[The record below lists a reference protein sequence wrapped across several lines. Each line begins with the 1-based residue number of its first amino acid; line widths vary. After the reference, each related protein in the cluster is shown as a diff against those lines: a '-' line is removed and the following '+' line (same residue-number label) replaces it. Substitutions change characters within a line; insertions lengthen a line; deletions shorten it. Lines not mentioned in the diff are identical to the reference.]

1 MSPTSSFWRSLF
13 RLIHIYAG
21 IFIAPFIFVAAF
33 TGLLYAITP
42 QLEQF
47 IYKDALN
54 VQPLNNEIYSL
65 SQQIE
70 SARKV
75 MPATAK
81 ITEVRP
87 SPSPVQTT
95 RVIFSDHTHHLNNE
109 AIFIDPYTLS
119 VKGQLA
125 VYGTSGV
132 LPLRTFLDQLHSNLL
147 LGKWGRFYSELAASW
162 LGFLTL
168 SGLYSW
174 WKRRS
179 NFKNRQTNKNHLLKW
194 HSSIGLALLPLL
206 LFIAITGLTWSQWAG
221 DNIRIAR
228 QWLNWQTPTLTT
240 SLNQI
245 SLPEMSHHEHHEMI
259 METPNLDI
267 MPTEFDSVLAIA
279 QANGINST
287 EIQIKPPVA
296 ENQAWTVAE
305 IQRKWPTQADSI
317 AIDMHEHKVID
328 KLAFKDYSLVAKL
341 TRWGVDAHIGVLFG
355 WVNQLILVLY
365 ALGLCVMIV
374 YAYKAWFKTSNV
386 KLTTHHFI
394 NQTLFV
400 WKHATTQQRIITT
413 LMLAILGLSLPIF
426 GFSLVITLFILLIKK
441 QLPLKA

>member
-47 IYKDALN
+47 IYKDVLY
-54 VQPLNNEIYSL
+54 VQPLNKEIHPL

-70 SARKV
+70 SAREV

-245 SLPEMSHHEHHEMI
+245 SLPEMAHHEHHEMI
-259 METPNLDI
+259 MKTPNLDI
-267 MPTEFDSVLAIA
+267 MPAEFDYVLAIA
-279 QANGINST
+279 RANGINST

-317 AIDMHEHKVID
+317 AIDMHEHKVM
-328 KLAFKDYSLVAKL
+328 SL
-341 TRWGVDAHIGVLFG
+341 
-355 WVNQLILVLY
+355 
-365 ALGLCVMIV
+365 
-374 YAYKAWFKTSNV
+374 
-386 KLTTHHFI
+386 
-394 NQTLFV
+394 
-400 WKHATTQQRIITT
+400 
-413 LMLAILGLSLPIF
+413 
-426 GFSLVITLFILLIKK
+426 
-441 QLPLKA
+441 

>member
-47 IYKDALN
+47 IYKDVLN
-54 VQPLNNEIYSL
+54 VQPLNQIYPL

-206 LFIAITGLTWSQWAG
+206 FFIAIT
-221 DNIRIAR
+221 
-228 QWLNWQTPTLTT
+228 
-240 SLNQI
+240 
-245 SLPEMSHHEHHEMI
+245 
-259 METPNLDI
+259 
-267 MPTEFDSVLAIA
+267 
-279 QANGINST
+279 
-287 EIQIKPPVA
+287 
-296 ENQAWTVAE
+296 
-305 IQRKWPTQADSI
+305 
-317 AIDMHEHKVID
+317 
-328 KLAFKDYSLVAKL
+328 
-341 TRWGVDAHIGVLFG
+341 
-355 WVNQLILVLY
+355 
-365 ALGLCVMIV
+365 
-374 YAYKAWFKTSNV
+374 
-386 KLTTHHFI
+386 
-394 NQTLFV
+394 
-400 WKHATTQQRIITT
+400 
-413 LMLAILGLSLPIF
+413 
-426 GFSLVITLFILLIKK
+426 
-441 QLPLKA
+441 